1 MGKRRERKERGVPK
15 KKSVPKAVLSWT
27 FQIMVVIM
35 FAYVLVYFL
44 GQTRTNVGQ
53 SMEPT
58 LSGGDTVLLN
68 DLSYRL
74 KGPSRGDVIAFRPG
88 GTSSSHTYIKRVVGL
103 PGETIQIK
111 EGMIYINDQV
121 YLEQKDF
128 PAIEEAGLAEEPITL
143 GTSEYFVLGDNRNNS
158 EDSRYADIG
167 CVEEKDIEG
176 KVWFV
181 ISPKEHFGFV
191 K

>member
-15 KKSVPKAVLSWT
+15 KKSIPKAVLSWT
-27 FQIMVVIM
+27 FQFVVVIM
-35 FAYVLVYFL
+35 FAYVLVYFF

-74 KGPSRGDVIAFRPG
+74 RGPSRGDVIAFRPG

>member
-1 MGKRRERKERGVPK
+1 
-15 KKSVPKAVLSWT
+15 
-27 FQIMVVIM
+27 
-35 FAYVLVYFL
+35 
-44 GQTRTNVGQ
+44 
-53 SMEPT
+53 MEPT

-74 KGPSRGDVIAFRPG
+74 RGPSRGDVIAFRPG

>member
-35 FAYVLVYFL
+35 FAYVLVYFF